1 MNLKKAI
8 VCVTNDL
15 TTDQR
20 VRKTCMALMKCGYDV
35 IETGRLLPD
44 SMEFNPPYTIR
55 RTKLGFNSGALF
67 YAEYNI
73 RLFFYLLFA
82 KVDLIFSNDLDTLPA
97 AFLASRIK
105 RKKLI
110 YDTHEYFT
118 EMPELVGR
126 KRVQAIWKAFER
138 TIFPKLNNIIT
149 VNDSIAR
156 LYAGEYHKEIHVVR
170 NIPPAFHPEKI
181 KSRTELGL
189 PEDNMILILQGTGI
203 NIDRGA
209 EEIVLAMKYME
220 NIMLLIVGS
229 GDVLTKLKDMVRS
242 EKLEE
247 KVMFRPKMPF
257 EELRQYTMNAN
268 LGLALDKDTNLNYRF
283 SLPNKL
289 FDYIHSRIPVLAS
302 DLPEI
307 KEIIEKYDIGFFIPN
322 HTPQAIAETV
332 NRIFENKSRYQ
343 TVKLN
348 TGKAGKELPWENEEI
363 KLLNVIN
370 NANIQPVTSNF

>member
-348 TGKAGKELPWENEEI
+348 TGKAGKELSWENEEI
-363 KLLNVIN
+363 KLLYVIN